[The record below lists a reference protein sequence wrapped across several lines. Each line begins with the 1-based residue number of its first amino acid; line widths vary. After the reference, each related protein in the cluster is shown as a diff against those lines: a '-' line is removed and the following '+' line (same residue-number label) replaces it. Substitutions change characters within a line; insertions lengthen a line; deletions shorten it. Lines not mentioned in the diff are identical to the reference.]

1 MKLTLVISS
10 LERGGAERIISG
22 LANAWAERGRQVTL
36 ITFDD
41 KETPAY
47 ALHPGVEL
55 RSLGVPNEFAS
66 NPLHAMYRNVLRIR
80 RLRRHIRQS
89 GPDVVISFLDF
100 PNILV
105 LLATRGLGV
114 PVIVSERANPDY
126 DALNIIWRRLRRLTY
141 PWAAALVCQ
150 TSAMLELLQR
160 EIKVAGYAIPNAVML
175 PATVNP
181 STPKGGGAN
190 ARTVIAMGRLVP
202 QKGFDLLQEAFARI
216 ATRHP
221 EWSVKVLGKGPLKE
235 QLEAQAESLGLKNR
249 VSFVGAVSDPFPA
262 LRAADLFVFPS
273 RFEGFG
279 NALVEAMACAL
290 PVISFDCP
298 AGPSDIIR
306 HGVDGVL
313 VPPEDV
319 AGLATAMD
327 RLMNDAAERDRL
339 ARRAPEAL
347 TRFNLDR
354 VLSMWEKV
362 FEDVVSARECTCA
375 RTS

>member
-22 LANAWAERGRQVTL
+22 LANAWTERGRQVTL

-126 DALNIIWRRLRRLTY
+126 DDLKIIWRRLRRLTY
-141 PWAAALVCQ
+141 PWAVALVCQ

-175 PATVNP
+175 PAPVNP

-190 ARTVIAMGRLVP
+190 ARTVIAMGRLVS
-202 QKGFDLLQEAFARI
+202 QKGFDLLLEAFARI

-221 EWSVKVLGKGPLKE
+221 EWSIKVLGKGPLKE

-339 ARRAPEAL
+339 ARRAPEVL

-354 VLSMWEKV
+354 VLAMWEKV
-362 FEDVVSARECTCA
+362 LEDAVPARECTCA